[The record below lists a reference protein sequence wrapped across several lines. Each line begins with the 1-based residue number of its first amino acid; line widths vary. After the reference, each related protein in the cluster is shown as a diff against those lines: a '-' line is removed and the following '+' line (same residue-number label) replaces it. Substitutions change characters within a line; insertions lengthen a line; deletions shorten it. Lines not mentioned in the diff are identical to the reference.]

1 MKITTPSPLQ
11 EEEAQRAT
19 KQVKIGPKGAERR
32 GETQDAPPAWFPTP
46 MLNGESLLATASF
59 RDFQGGTVGYI
70 ADAVE

>member
-11 EEEAQRAT
+11 EEEAQKAI

-32 GETQDAPPAWFPTP
+32 GETQDAPSAWFPAP
-46 MLNGESLLATASF
+46 MLNGEPLLATASF
-59 RDFQGGTVGYI
+59 RYFQGGTAGYM